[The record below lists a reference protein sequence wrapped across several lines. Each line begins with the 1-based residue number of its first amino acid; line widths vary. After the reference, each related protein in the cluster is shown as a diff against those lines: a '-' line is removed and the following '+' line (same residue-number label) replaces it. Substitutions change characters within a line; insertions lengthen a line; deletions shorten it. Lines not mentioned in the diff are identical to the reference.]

1 MQEIMDVIRN
11 TFSASEEEMDMI
23 RKRILQYSPE
33 ELENFKKNYITF
45 GIDEVLDCIFNS
57 KNKKK

>member
-1 MQEIMDVIRN
+1 MDVIRN